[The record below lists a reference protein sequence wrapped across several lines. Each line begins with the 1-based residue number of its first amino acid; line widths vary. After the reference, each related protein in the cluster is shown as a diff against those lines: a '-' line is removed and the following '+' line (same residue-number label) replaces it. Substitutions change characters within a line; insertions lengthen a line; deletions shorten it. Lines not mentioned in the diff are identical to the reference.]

1 MQQEMERR
9 QSELVAAQETIKK
22 LEDQLKETQVAKEEL
37 LQPHNELR
45 DKNLESERQRLK
57 TEVKDIVAEVK
68 RKDGENRALQQEWR
82 RLENQSSKF
91 AEARQVRQGCLFLQ
105 SRWRPLVSP
114 DSLEPRT
121 RTSLCLTMMRSMIS
135 MSNPPILTENTTDSG
150 FQALLT
156 GGSSSTKRRH

>member
-1 MQQEMERR
+1 M
-9 QSELVAAQETIKK
+9 
-22 LEDQLKETQVAKEEL
+22 ETQVAKEEL

-91 AEARQVRQGCLFLQ
+91 AEARQVRQGCLFL
-105 SRWRPLVSP
+105 
-114 DSLEPRT
+114 T
-121 RTSLCLTMMRSMIS
+121 I
-135 MSNPPILTENTTDSG
+135 
-150 FQALLT
+150 
-156 GGSSSTKRRH
+156 